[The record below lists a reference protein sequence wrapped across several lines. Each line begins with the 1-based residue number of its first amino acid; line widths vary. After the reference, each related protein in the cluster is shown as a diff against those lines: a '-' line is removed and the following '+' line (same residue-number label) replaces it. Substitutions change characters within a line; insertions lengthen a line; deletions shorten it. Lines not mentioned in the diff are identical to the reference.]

1 MELFVPYY
9 CRESCAW
16 ELHWR
21 SRVSS
26 ETAMEKKESR
36 KAGNCS
42 DALCMGTTLEESSFI
57 RNRDGEKRKPE
68 TAVTSGKQLGGP
80 CAQILAFFR
89 VSNAC
94 RINPLCPFCARQ
106 KIPQLPIAA
115 NGVCRLQF
123 CGITRT
129 HFAEEEEEEAFGSST
144 NPPVELKSVELLLSH
159 DELQA

>member
-1 MELFVPYY
+1 MELFVPHY

-26 ETAMEKKESR
+26 ETAMEEKESR
-36 KAGNCS
+36 KAG
-42 DALCMGTTLEESSFI
+42 
-57 RNRDGEKRKPE
+57 KPE
-68 TAVTSGKQLGGP
+68 TVVTSGKQLGGP

-94 RINPLCPFCARQ
+94 RINPLRPFCARQ
-106 KIPQLPIAA
+106 KIPQLPIVA

-123 CGITRT
+123 CGIPRT
-129 HFAEEEEEEAFGSST
+129 HFAEEEEEEEAFGSST
-144 NPPVELKSVELLLSH
+144 NPPVELKSVELVLTH
-159 DELQA
+159 VELQA

>member
-1 MELFVPYY
+1 
-9 CRESCAW
+9 
-16 ELHWR
+16 
-21 SRVSS
+21 
-26 ETAMEKKESR
+26 MEKKERR

-42 DALCMGTTLEESSFI
+42 DEWQ
-57 RNRDGEKRKPE
+57 
-68 TAVTSGKQLGGP
+68 AVGGP

-94 RINPLCPFCARQ
+94 RINPLRPFCARQ

-123 CGITRT
+123 CGIPRT
-129 HFAEEEEEEAFGSST
+129 HFAEEEEAFGSST
-144 NPPVELKSVELLLSH
+144 NPPVELKSVELFLSH

>member
-1 MELFVPYY
+1 MLVPYY
-9 CRESCAW
+9 CRESCAR

-26 ETAMEKKESR
+26 ENAMEKKERR
-36 KAGNCS
+36 KAGNRS
-42 DALCMGTTLEESSFI
+42 DEWQ
-57 RNRDGEKRKPE
+57 
-68 TAVTSGKQLGGP
+68 AVGGP

-94 RINPLCPFCARQ
+94 RINPLRPFCGRQ

-123 CGITRT
+123 CGIPRT
-129 HFAEEEEEEAFGSST
+129 HFAEEEEAFGSST
-144 NPPVELKSVELLLSH
+144 NPPVELKSVELFLSH